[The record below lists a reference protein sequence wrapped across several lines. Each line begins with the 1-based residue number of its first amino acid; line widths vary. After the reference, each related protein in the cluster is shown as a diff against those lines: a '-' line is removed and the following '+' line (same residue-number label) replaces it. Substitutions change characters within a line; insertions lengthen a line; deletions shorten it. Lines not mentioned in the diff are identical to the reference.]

1 MEDKELTIYEHLSEL
16 RDRLIRILI
25 VIGIVSIISLIL
37 SIKQFDFAFPI
48 YLPYFEQDN
57 NIAMQVIRLFKED
70 LIPNNVEL
78 IQTSPGQAFFAQLY
92 VSILLGIIIS
102 MPIIVRELTSFF
114 APALHENEKRIIAS
128 ITIPSIIL
136 FIIGI
141 LFSYKLII
149 PFMLDF
155 LYRYGESLGILT
167 FLNIIDFITF
177 ILYFLIAFG
186 LSFQLPVIMYV
197 ITKTDMVNSKFWRRN
212 ISYAILIIA
221 IFGAIITPDGSGI
234 TMWFISLPMILLYI
248 IGMVFV
254 EHKFKTKV

>member
-1 MEDKELTIYEHLSEL
+1 MEDKELTIYEHLNEL
-16 RDRLIRILI
+16 RNRLIRILI
-25 VIGIVSIISLIL
+25 AIGIVSIISLTL
-37 SIKQFDFAFPI
+37 SIKEFDLGFALYI
-48 YLPYFEQDN
+48 PYPEEGN
-57 NIAMQVIRLFKED
+57 NISMQVIRSFRDNLVPKD
-70 LIPNNVEL
+70 VEI

-102 MPIIVRELTSFF
+102 MPVIVRELTAFF
-114 APALHENEKRIIAS
+114 APSLYKSEKRIIIS
-128 ITIPSIIL
+128 IIIPSIIL

-167 FLNIIDFITF
+167 FLNIIDLIIF
-177 ILYFLIAFG
+177 ILYFMIAFG
-186 LSFQLPVIMYV
+186 LSFQLPVIMHL
-197 ITKTDMVNSKFWRRN
+197 ITKVEMVRPKFWRGN
-212 ISYAILIIA
+212 LSYAILIIV

-248 IGMVFV
+248 IGILFV
-254 EHKFKTKV
+254 EQRYKTKI